1 MSRLIRGIRYF
12 KEISVL
18 RQYTAMGLLCLM
30 QFYPFYVLM
39 TGIITDVC
47 WGRIMA
53 GVGNMASDAVLYA

>member
-1 MSRLIRGIRYF
+1 
-12 KEISVL
+12 
-18 RQYTAMGLLCLM
+18 M